1 MSIMTSRSSQRP
13 CTPSIWTR
21 HKIFL
26 VSQLLHLIINTNTDY
41 RLEMQI
47 QIQIHNEIQMRHPSH
62 ASQDF
67 TCDQTSPFTMRYRY
81 KLTIKYRWKY
91 MIPKWVTH
99 LIFPTASKNGC
110 PCQIKLTL
118 CLLLLVHVTKSWLQH
133 RSHLANPRST
143 TTSTTK
149 TSNTSITGSTGNNVW
164 PRGGGGSVR
173 LCIIFEWLTTTT
185 ITTTTL
191 PRPTWSKLNVVVEV

>member
-1 MSIMTSRSSQRP
+1 M
-13 CTPSIWTR
+13 
-21 HKIFL
+21 
-26 VSQLLHLIINTNTDY
+26 
-41 RLEMQI
+41 
-47 QIQIHNEIQMRHPSH
+47 
-62 ASQDF
+62 
-67 TCDQTSPFTMRYRY
+67 
-81 KLTIKYRWKY
+81 KYRWD
-91 MIPKWVTH
+91 IPHTPHKTSHVIKLPHSQWDTH

-118 CLLLLVHVTKSWLQH
+118 CLLLLVHVTKSWFQH

-149 TSNTSITGSTGNNVW
+149 TSITSITGSTGNNVW

-185 ITTTTL
+185 TTTTATTTL
-191 PRPTWSKLNVVVEV
+191 PRPTWSKLNVVVEVEHDPSLLPLQHRQSQSPEKVFF